1 MSRVLTTALFFYN
14 TTMEEV
20 VDSLIPV
27 QNKALTK
34 DDKKPSRMFSDLKEN
49 ERPLIPLPPD
59 NMSDISYPQFI
70 EPRCAICVSPFR
82 DLAEHVF
89 LESGKKPQTV
99 LNYFAK
105 HFDAK
110 MNWVQISTHMEQHC
124 DFKKIATS
132 GLKNYEQREELIAP
146 WIFREHQ
153 LALTALLVE
162 LDDVRGMDCSKNNE
176 MKIKRAAMVEKLIS
190 KILQIKDA
198 RDNQGV
204 YSINVFEIL
213 MKLHEKMESEF
224 DKKILRDELVEL
236 RHKIQSDN

>member
-1 MSRVLTTALFFYN
+1 
-14 TTMEEV
+14 
-20 VDSLIPV
+20 
-27 QNKALTK
+27 
-34 DDKKPSRMFSDLKEN
+34 
-49 ERPLIPLPPD
+49 
-59 NMSDISYPQFI
+59 
-70 EPRCAICVSPFR
+70 
-82 DLAEHVF
+82 
-89 LESGKKPQTV
+89 
-99 LNYFAK
+99 
-105 HFDAK
+105 

-204 YSINVFEIL
+204 YSINIFEIL